1 MYTIEKL
8 RLNNFK
14 DVRIPSNKD
23 LYVQFGMRDVV
34 RAGSVDKDGNF
45 SEPVNRVGSTLSDL
59 SRGQR
64 DFNEMYEA
72 YKADEAKRN
81 EPANE
86 VPSDSAES
94 EAV

>member
-1 MYTIEKL
+1 MFVIPKL

-23 LYVQFGMRDVV
+23 LYIQFGMRDVV

-45 SEPVNRVGSTLSDL
+45 SEPVNRVASTLADL

-64 DFNEMYEA
+64 EFNEMYEA
-72 YKADEAKRN
+72 YKSDEVKRN
-81 EPANE
+81 EPAN
-86 VPSDSAES
+86 
-94 EAV
+94 